1 MEGVNLKF
9 ENPIGDAITRV
20 RFSPRSNNLLIS
32 SWDSSLRL
40 YDVDSSVL
48 RLEAPTEAALFDC
61 CFQNEKVA
69 FTADSD
75 CLLRRYD
82 LHSGVHDVMG
92 NHDDLATCVEYSDET
107 CQVITA
113 GWDKKIMSW
122 DARMA
127 KALGYSKVLA
137 AEVDSMSLS
146 GLNLMVAVGASVNLY
161 DLRNL
166 DKPFQ
171 AKESCMN
178 NRIRC
183 LRPTPNSTGFA
194 VGSVDGR
201 VALEFPFS
209 SNSVDMGYIFR
220 CHPKLKDSRYHLVS
234 VNDIVFNPFVC
245 SIFFTGDNE
254 GYVTTW
260 DARGRRRL
268 FEVFLFESDRKLET

>member
-1 MEGVNLKF
+1 M
-9 ENPIGDAITRV
+9 
-20 RFSPRSNNLLIS
+20 
-32 SWDSSLRL
+32 
-40 YDVDSSVL
+40 
-48 RLEAPTEAALFDC
+48 
-61 CFQNEKVA
+61 
-69 FTADSD
+69 
-75 CLLRRYD
+75 
-82 LHSGVHDVMG
+82 HSGVHDVMG

-107 CQVITA
+107 CKPPARSQLFFYLYSYLSVCLYICHFIGQVITA

-183 LRPTPNSTGFA
+183 LRPTPNSTGTFIA
-194 VGSVDGR
+194 IKCNLLD
-201 VALEFPFS
+201 AFP
-209 SNSVDMGYIFR
+209 D
-220 CHPKLKDSRYHLVS
+220 L
-234 VNDIVFNPFVC
+234 
-245 SIFFTGDNE
+245 
-254 GYVTTW
+254 
-260 DARGRRRL
+260 
-268 FEVFLFESDRKLET
+268 